1 MTAKKNQENSKTY
14 TLKVPRPQ
22 YDRLCE
28 TFRIKDTYFKDFN
41 FEDDTITFKINETQR
56 LSFIRHYYISEMFLS
71 KNIGSYT
78 V

>member
-1 MTAKKNQENSKTY
+1 MTNKKKQKGETY

-22 YDRLCE
+22 YDRICE

-41 FEDDTITFKINETQR
+41 FEEDTVTFQINETQR

-71 KNIGSYT
+71 KNIESY
-78 V
+78 VV